1 MATIAPEMT
10 ERDQVWLKYRNLSMQ
25 TEIFSNK
32 VKKKK
37 NTRGVKA
44 LDQCR
49 TRNSKV
55 RSNTLEILKWKVEV
69 EILKCS

>member
-1 MATIAPEMT
+1 
-10 ERDQVWLKYRNLSMQ
+10 MQ
-25 TEIFSNK
+25 TEIFSNI